1 MSKKDDLR
9 LNELS
14 SYIEKR
20 ESFIVFQ
27 LEEAAVAMICEV
39 FQLDDIEDL
48 SLEQKQRLVTYVN
61 GEVNG
66 AMKIG
71 FESIFKRWGDD

>member
-1 MSKKDDLR
+1 MSKEDDPR
-9 LNELS
+9 LIELS
-14 SYIEKR
+14 SQIEKR
-20 ESFIVFQ
+20 ENFVVFQ
-27 LEEAAVAMICEV
+27 LEEAAVAMICEI

-48 SLEQKQRLVTYVN
+48 SVEQKQRLIAYVD

-71 FESIFKRWGDD
+71 FESIFERWGDA

>member
-14 SYIEKR
+14 SHIQKR
-20 ESFIVFQ
+20 ENFVVFQ

-71 FESIFKRWGDD
+71 FECIFKRWGDD

>member
-14 SYIEKR
+14 SHIEKR
-20 ESFIVFQ
+20 ENFIIFQ

-48 SLEQKQRLVTYVN
+48 SLEQKKRLITYVDR
-61 GEVNG
+61 EVNG

>member
-1 MSKKDDLR
+1 MSKKDELR
-9 LNELS
+9 LVELS
-14 SYIEKR
+14 SHIEKR

-48 SLEQKQRLVTYVN
+48 SLEQKQQLITYVD
-61 GEVNG
+61 GEVTG

-71 FESIFKRWGDD
+71 FESVFKRLGDA

>member
-14 SYIEKR
+14 SHIEKR
-20 ESFIVFQ
+20 ENFIVFQ

-48 SLEQKQRLVTYVN
+48 SLEQKQRLVT
-61 GEVNG
+61 
-66 AMKIG
+66 
-71 FESIFKRWGDD
+71 